1 MPVFNAKSIDVERF
15 EDLQSLLGAF
25 RHSMNKGISIEDFQ
39 SVISEN
45 PIPAFE
51 LNALKMSYSAEP
63 QRPELGIDHLYAY
76 DTLLRSQIATPAKW
90 GLIPVI
96 DSINFTAPASKKEL
110 RRIHELL
117 DGNNLEDYGLHAVM
131 DTGNHKAYKAEAKVR
146 NYYLRTYRIRLLN
159 ADGSKSE
166 PVYFSYGSKIA
177 ARKSKRKALRFS
189 FNPARFNEGQINDIF
204 SNLNDTGVFQDLELT
219 LDAANVTR
227 VDLALDFIG
236 IPAPMLCVAQS
247 NVRKYFAL
255 PKDPE
260 DGIGQT
266 FYIGTRNK
274 TRVVIYNKIA
284 KQLSKRQRH
293 VAGLAGPNSNPFEL
307 VRLEW
312 VMMPQGNNGKELK
325 LRDLNTLSSLFRAKT
340 FYSPLIYLEYPTC
353 HTDFLKKGVIKT
365 LMSESK
371 KLKKN
376 GKPMTKE
383 MLKKKPKL
391 SKTMRNGQIKAMF
404 NNIEKFK
411 MHINQTWFKKEQKK
425 VLNQLVSEIFTFER

>member
-1 MPVFNAKSIDVERF
+1 MPMFNAKSIDVERF
-15 EDLQSLLGAF
+15 EDLQLSLSAF
-25 RHSMNKGISIEDFQ
+25 RHSMNKGISVENFQ
-39 SVISEN
+39 NVITEN

-51 LNALKMSYSAEP
+51 LDALKMSYSAEP
-63 QRPELGIDHLYAY
+63 QRPEVGINHLYAY
-76 DTLLRSQIATPAKW
+76 DILLRSQIATPAKW
-90 GLIPVI
+90 GLVPVI

-110 RRIHELL
+110 QKIHELL
-117 DGNNLEDYGLHAVM
+117 DGNNLETHGLHAVM

-159 ADGSKSE
+159 TDGSKSE
-166 PVYFSYGSKIA
+166 PIYFSYGSKIT
-177 ARKSKRKALRFS
+177 ARNNKRKALRFS
-189 FNPARFNEGQINDIF
+189 FNPARFTEGQINDLF
-204 SNLNDTGVFQDLELT
+204 SALNDTGVFKNLEQT

-247 NVRKYFAL
+247 NVKKYVAL
-255 PKDPE
+255 PKKPE

-293 VAGLAGPNSNPFEL
+293 VAGLAGPDSNPFEL

-312 VMMPQGNNGKELK
+312 VMMPQGNNGKERK
-325 LRDLNTLSSLFRAKT
+325 LRSLNTVSSLFRMKT

-353 HTDFLKKGVIKT
+353 HRKFLKKGVIKT

-376 GKPMTKE
+376 GKPMSKE
-383 MLKKKPKL
+383 AIKKKQKL
-391 SKTMRNGQIKAMF
+391 SKSMRNAQIKAMF
-404 NNIEKFK
+404 KNIEKYK
-411 MHINQTWFKKEQKK
+411 MHINQAWFKKEQKE
-425 VLNQLVSEIFTFER
+425 VLSQLVSEIYAFAR